1 VIRGFQL
8 NHMRE
13 FADWVKQYKPV
24 LVIVDSIGSC
34 SSRMQVSEIEKA
46 FATPLYWY
54 NEANGSPAEDG
65 FPACSVIWIHHDNA
79 NGEVRGNRYLI
90 NAVDEQWH
98 LRKLTDDEKEAL
110 RERGE
115 SPSSVRMIQIKKS
128 RAGREGDLLKVKRD
142 ENFAYS
148 VDDYTPTVRL
158 EDQGQGDADPF
169 TLVLDIVKQGC
180 KAQEAE
186 ERARVGMT
194 REEVWRELLG
204 QVRGAQGDRA
214 RVPSQKTVGR
224 WLDRW
229 VEDGLMV
236 TDHRGSSNT
245 GRPPV
250 IYRTSR
256 ALSPIGV
263 SFSETIPEFFQR
275 KGSVLDTEN
284 VCPKVPE
291 AVPTAEEA
299 LAPPI
304 SSGVQAQ
311 PVSDTPKSVQN
322 VNPVPEGDLEELRIS
337 DTHNRT
343 TCARARQLPVYPE
356 AVIDDEE
363 DGGFDAAF
371 G

>member
-1 VIRGFQL
+1 
-8 NHMRE
+8 
-13 FADWVKQYKPV
+13 
-24 LVIVDSIGSC
+24 
-34 SSRMQVSEIEKA
+34 MQVSEIEKA

-65 FPACSVIWIHHDNA
+65 FPACSIIWIHHDNA

-98 LRKLTDDEKEAL
+98 LRKLTDDEKDTL

-115 SPSSVRMIQIKKS
+115 TPSSVRMIQIKKS

-180 KAQEAE
+180 KAQLAE

-204 QVRGAQGDRA
+204 RIQGAQGERA

-236 TDHRGSSNT
+236 SDRVANNK
-245 GRPPV
+245 GRAHL

-256 ALSPIGV
+256 ALSLNSCPLSEPI
-263 SFSETIPEFFQR
+263 PKFFQG
-275 KGSVLDTEN
+275 KGSSSDKPSDEEQVVRTQTVVTED
-284 VCPKVPE
+284 VAALPDLPR
-291 AVPTAEEA
+291 AE
-299 LAPPI
+299 
-304 SSGVQAQ
+304 AQ
-311 PVSDTPKSVQN
+311 PSSDTLKSVQTKN
-322 VNPVPEGDLEELRIS
+322 AVDDSDLGVVRTK

-343 TCARARQLPVYPE
+343 TCARARQLEEQPE

-363 DGGFDAAF
+363 DGGYDAVF